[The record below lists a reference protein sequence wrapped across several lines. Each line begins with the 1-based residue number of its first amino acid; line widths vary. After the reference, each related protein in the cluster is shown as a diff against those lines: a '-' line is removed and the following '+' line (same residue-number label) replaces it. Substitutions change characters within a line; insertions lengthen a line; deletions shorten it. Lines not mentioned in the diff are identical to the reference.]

1 MNHLTILFILY
12 TVLLALM
19 SIKFVCQ
26 KKLDVK
32 ELSVH
37 VGIAVVLGLLVV
49 YVSRNK
55 LAEGFKSMY
64 PFNNAGNNAKNKKK
78 VEFTGKDTE
87 AGTNLDYKMSAENG
101 VPKEYANNL
110 ANNGNVNENY
120 PDDLNRINF
129 NGAAPLEYAIDL
141 NSDIVTGNNNNSGS
155 NLDYQVSSKDG
166 IVSEYSEEPNSSNN
180 NVYPQKTIKR
190 VNYRGAAPTEHQM
203 SSLPLDESN
212 NVVTGDNNNRGATL
226 QYKISDYDG
235 VEVRYNES
243 NEENL
248 RGPRTNRERRQ
259 KGGAPLNYNMGPYSN
274 VRLDTEKLQKRK
286 ALMPGFRNDMFLNE
300 IESNCGDI
308 KSPCNVPLVKPKF
321 INPMGGES
329 HPNLSKMY
337 KPSVDGTKNGPKS
350 MFMFSH
356 NVCHPGCC
364 PSTYSCD
371 HGCVCTTKEQQEYIS
386 RKGIMKKD

>member
-32 ELSVH
+32 ELGVH

-64 PFNNAGNNAKNKKK
+64 PFNNAGNNAQNDKNVK
-78 VEFTGKDTE
+78 FTGKDTQ
-87 AGTNLDYKMSAENG
+87 AGTNLEYKMSADNG
-101 VPKEYANNL
+101 VPNESANVSG
-110 ANNGNVNENY
+110 NNGNADENY
-120 PDDLNRINF
+120 PDELNRVNF
-129 NGAAPLEYAIDL
+129 KGAAPLEYAIDL
-141 NSDIVTGNNNNSGS
+141 NSDLVTGNNNNAGS

-180 NVYPQKTIKR
+180 NAYPSNKVKR

-203 SSLPLDESN
+203 SSLPQEDENKDVSGSN
-212 NVVTGDNNNRGATL
+212 DNAGASL
-226 QYKISDYDG
+226 QYIISDYDG
-235 VEVRYNES
+235 VEVKYTEPLDK
-243 NEENL
+243 NL
-248 RGPRTNRERRQ
+248 EGPRTNREKRY
-259 KGGAPLNYNMGPYSN
+259 KGGAPLDYNMGPYSN
-274 VRLDTEKLQKRK
+274 VRLDTEKLQKRR

-337 KPSVDGTKNGPKS
+337 KPSVDGTSESPKS

-386 RKGIMKKD
+386 KKGIMKKN

>member
-120 PDDLNRINF
+120 PDDLNRVNF

-155 NLDYQVSSKDG
+155 KFRLSG
-166 IVSEYSEEPNSSNN
+166 IKQRWYS
-180 NVYPQKTIKR
+180 IR
-190 VNYRGAAPTEHQM
+190 VFG
-203 SSLPLDESN
+203 
-212 NVVTGDNNNRGATL
+212 
-226 QYKISDYDG
+226 
-235 VEVRYNES
+235 
-243 NEENL
+243 
-248 RGPRTNRERRQ
+248 RT
-259 KGGAPLNYNMGPYSN
+259 
-274 VRLDTEKLQKRK
+274 
-286 ALMPGFRNDMFLNE
+286 
-300 IESNCGDI
+300 
-308 KSPCNVPLVKPKF
+308 
-321 INPMGGES
+321 
-329 HPNLSKMY
+329 
-337 KPSVDGTKNGPKS
+337 
-350 MFMFSH
+350 
-356 NVCHPGCC
+356 
-364 PSTYSCD
+364 
-371 HGCVCTTKEQQEYIS
+371 
-386 RKGIMKKD
+386 

>member
-1 MNHLTILFILY
+1 MNNLTILFMLY
-12 TVLLALM
+12 TTLLALM

-64 PFNNAGNNAKNKKK
+64 PFNNASDKAKNDKK
-78 VEFTGKDTE
+78 VKFTGKDTE
-87 AGTNLDYKMSAENG
+87 AGTDLDYKMSADNG
-101 VPKEYANNL
+101 VPNESANVPEG
-110 ANNGNVNENY
+110 NGNGLDY
-120 PDDLNRINF
+120 PDNSNRVEY
-129 NGAAPLEYAIDL
+129 NGAAPVDYAINL
-141 NSDIVTGNNNNSGS
+141 NSDKVTAADKNAGS
-155 NLDYQVSSKDG
+155 NLDYRVSSKDG
-166 IVSEYSEEPNSSNN
+166 IVTKYSEEPNYDNN
-180 NVYPQKTIKR
+180 NAYPAKMVKR
-190 VNYRGAAPTEHQM
+190 VNYRGAAPTAYQM
-203 SSLPLDESN
+203 SSLPIDEAN
-212 NVVTGDNNNRGATL
+212 NVVTGNNNNGGASIA
-226 QYKISDYDG
+226 YKVSDYDG
-235 VEVRYNES
+235 VEVKYNQS
-243 NEENL
+243 REENL
-248 RGPRTNRERRQ
+248 RGPRTNREKAY
-259 KGGAPLNYNMGPYSN
+259 KGGAPLDYNMGPYSN
-274 VRLDTEKLQKRK
+274 VRLDTEKLQKRR
-286 ALMPGFRNDMFLNE
+286 ALMPGFRDDMFLNE
-300 IESNCGDI
+300 LESNCGDI

-329 HPNLSKMY
+329 HPELSKIY
-337 KPSVDGTKNGPKS
+337 KPSVDGKSDSPKS

-386 RKGIMKKD
+386 KHGIMKKN